1 VTGGRT
7 EAHWQGTNRWNGGR
21 IHDTVGAGCGDPT
34 RLDIGAG
41 DLAWAP
47 VTEELRHHDK
57 LRPLRVGQSIDAGE
71 YVFDTT
77 VWVSWA
83 KNPLQTA

>member
-1 VTGGRT
+1 MGGGFTIRLAQAVET
-7 EAHWQGTNRWNGGR
+7 
-21 IHDTVGAGCGDPT
+21 PT